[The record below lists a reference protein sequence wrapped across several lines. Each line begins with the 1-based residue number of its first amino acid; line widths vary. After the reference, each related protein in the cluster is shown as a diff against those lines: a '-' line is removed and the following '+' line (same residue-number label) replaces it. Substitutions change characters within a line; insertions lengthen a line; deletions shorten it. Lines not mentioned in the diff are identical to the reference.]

1 MFDTHDM
8 EEADYIAQC
17 QADAEAEA
25 QYIAEQEA
33 QAQAQADAEAQAE
46 EYAKA
51 QAEVEEFE
59 VEDIL
64 KPYARNDEIIN
75 QMIQKHEWFKKK
87 WFQLTD
93 SDLFDWLALSED
105 MECKAIELM
114 SLYEEEKAENDVL
127 KWERM
132 IELKSQL
139 DDKWKKIHTDSTADA
154 NIRKE
159 FQQRD
164 NEISISKLQAK
175 QLFAKSSK
183 VEQYINIVKI
193 HMKKDYTV

>member
-1 MFDTHDM
+1 MPTEREKIM
-8 EEADYIAQC
+8 ANTIESPNTE
-17 QADAEAEA
+17 
-25 QYIAEQEA
+25 
-33 QAQAQADAEAQAE
+33 
-46 EYAKA
+46 
-51 QAEVEEFE
+51 EVEFD

-64 KPYARNDEIIN
+64 KPYQKNDEVIN
-75 QMIQKHEWFKKK
+75 QMIMKHELFKKK

-114 SLYEEEKAENDVL
+114 SLFEEEKAENDVL
-127 KWERM
+127 KWERL

-139 DDKWKKIHTDSTADA
+139 DWNWKKIHTDSTAEA
-154 NIRKE
+154 HIKKE
-159 FQQRD
+159 FKQREL
-164 NEISISKLQAK
+164 EISISKEQAK

-193 HMKKDYTV
+193 RMKKDFTT

>member
-1 MFDTHDM
+1 MT
-8 EEADYIAQC
+8 EEIKTNTIESPNSQ
-17 QADAEAEA
+17 
-25 QYIAEQEA
+25 
-33 QAQAQADAEAQAE
+33 
-46 EYAKA
+46 
-51 QAEVEEFE
+51 EVEFD

-64 KPYARNDEIIN
+64 KPYQKNDEVIN
-75 QMIQKHEWFKKK
+75 QMIQKHEWYKKK

-114 SLYEEEKAENDVL
+114 SLYEEEKSENDVL

-139 DDKWKKIHTDSTADA
+139 DWNGKKKHTDSTADA
-154 NIRKE
+154 HIRKE

-175 QLFAKSSK
+175 ELYAKSSK

-193 HMKKDYTV
+193 HMKKDYSI

>member
-1 MFDTHDM
+1 MPTEREKIM
-8 EEADYIAQC
+8 GIP
-17 QADAEAEA
+17 EA
-25 QYIAEQEA
+25 Q
-33 QAQAQADAEAQAE
+33 
-46 EYAKA
+46 K
-51 QAEVEEFE
+51 EVEFE
-59 VEDIL
+59 VDDIL
-64 KPYARNDEIIN
+64 KPYQKNDEVIN

-159 FQQRD
+159 FKQRD

-175 QLFAKSSK
+175 ELFAKSSK

-193 HMKKDYTV
+193 HMKKDYSI

>member
-33 QAQAQADAEAQAE
+33 QAEAD
-46 EYAKA
+46 AKA

-64 KPYARNDEIIN
+64 KPYARNDEVIN

-175 QLFAKSSK
+175 ELFAKSSK

>member
-1 MFDTHDM
+1 MPTEREIVMGIQEPEEEKVEFD
-8 EEADYIAQC
+8 
-17 QADAEAEA
+17 
-25 QYIAEQEA
+25 
-33 QAQAQADAEAQAE
+33 
-46 EYAKA
+46 
-51 QAEVEEFE
+51 

-64 KPYARNDEIIN
+64 KPYQKNDEIIN
-75 QMIQKHEWFKKK
+75 QMTMKHESFKKK
-87 WFQLTD
+87 WFLLTD

-139 DDKWKKIHTDSTADA
+139 DGNWKKIHTDSTADA
-154 NIRKE
+154 HIRKE
-159 FQQRD
+159 FKQRD

-175 QLFAKSSK
+175 ELFAKSSK

-193 HMKKDYTV
+193 HMKKDYSI

>member
-1 MFDTHDM
+1 MATEREIVMWIQEPEQDTVEFD
-8 EEADYIAQC
+8 
-17 QADAEAEA
+17 
-25 QYIAEQEA
+25 
-33 QAQAQADAEAQAE
+33 
-46 EYAKA
+46 
-51 QAEVEEFE
+51 

-64 KPYARNDEIIN
+64 KPYQKNDEVIN
-75 QMIQKHEWFKKK
+75 QMIMKHESFKKK
-87 WFQLTD
+87 WFLLTD

-114 SLYEEEKAENDVL
+114 SLYEEEKSENDVL

-139 DDKWKKIHTDSTADA
+139 DENWKKKHTDSTADA
-154 NIRKE
+154 HIRKE

-175 QLFAKSSK
+175 ELYAKSSK

-193 HMKKDYTV
+193 HMKKDYSI

>member
-1 MFDTHDM
+1 M
-8 EEADYIAQC
+8 EE
-17 QADAEAEA
+17 
-25 QYIAEQEA
+25 
-33 QAQAQADAEAQAE
+33 
-46 EYAKA
+46 
-51 QAEVEEFE
+51 EVTFD

-64 KPYARNDEIIN
+64 KPYARNDKIIN
-75 QMIQKHEWFKKK
+75 EMTAKHEAYKMK
-87 WFQLTD
+87 WMQLNED
-93 SDLFDWLALSED
+93 DLFDWLALSED

-139 DDKWKKIHTDSTADA
+139 DGNWKKIHTDSTADA
-154 NIRKE
+154 HIRKE
-159 FQQRD
+159 FKQRD

-175 QLFAKSSK
+175 ELFAKSSK

>member
-1 MFDTHDM
+1 MT
-8 EEADYIAQC
+8 EEIKTNTT
-17 QADAEAEA
+17 ESPNST
-25 QYIAEQEA
+25 
-33 QAQAQADAEAQAE
+33 
-46 EYAKA
+46 
-51 QAEVEEFE
+51 EVEFE

-64 KPYARNDEIIN
+64 KPYARNDEVIN

-139 DDKWKKIHTDSTADA
+139 DGNWKKIHTDSTADA
-154 NIRKE
+154 HIRKE
-159 FQQRD
+159 FKQRD
-164 NEISISKLQAK
+164 NEISISKLQVK
-175 QLFAKSSK
+175 ELFAKSSK